1 MKTLTTMLATG
12 ALALTLAS
20 SASAQY
26 YAGPTEDV
34 IVRAPHYGPQRSD
47 IGAPIE
53 NVSLSREIRFD
64 DLDLRTVWGA
74 RALRSRIRET
84 ALNLCRQL
92 DTQYVTLDDNR
103 SCYRATYED
112 AMMQVDDAIRST
124 RVAAAY

>member
-12 ALALTLAS
+12 AVALTLAA

-26 YAGPTEDV
+26 YASPTEQV
-34 IVRAPHYGPQRSD
+34 IVRAPQYGPQRSE

-53 NVSLSREIRFD
+53 NVSMSREVRFD

-74 RALRSRIRET
+74 RVLRSRLRET
-84 ALNLCRQL
+84 ALNLCRQI
-92 DTQYVTLDDNR
+92 DNQYVTLDDNR
-103 SCYRATYED
+103 SCYRDAYED
-112 AMMQVDDAIRST
+112 AMMQADDAIRAT

>member
-1 MKTLTTMLATG
+1 MKTLTTILATG
-12 ALALTLAS
+12 AIALTLAT

-34 IVRAPHYGPQRSD
+34 IVRAPHYGPQRSE
-47 IGAPIE
+47 IGAPIQ
-53 NVSLSREIRFD
+53 NVSFSREVRFD

-74 RALRSRIRET
+74 RVLRSRLRQT

-92 DTQYVTLDDNR
+92 DNQYVTLDDNR
-103 SCYRATYED
+103 SCYRAAYED
-112 AMMQVDDAIRST
+112 AMMQADDAIRST

>member
-1 MKTLTTMLATG
+1 MKTLTTLLATG
-12 ALALTLAS
+12 AIALTLAT

-26 YAGPTEDV
+26 YEGPTEDV
-34 IVRAPHYGPQRSD
+34 IVHAPQYGPQRSD

-53 NVSLSREIRFD
+53 NVSLAREVRFD

-74 RALRSRIRET
+74 RMLRSRVRET

-92 DTQYVTLDDNR
+92 DNQYVTLDDNR
-103 SCYRATYED
+103 SCYRAAYED

>member
-12 ALALTLAS
+12 AVALTLAA
-20 SASAQY
+20 SASAQD
-26 YAGPTEDV
+26 YASPTEQV

-53 NVSLSREIRFD
+53 SVSMSREVRFD

-74 RALRSRIRET
+74 RVLRSRLRET

-92 DTQYVTLDDNR
+92 DNQYITLDSNR
-103 SCYRATYED
+103 SCYRDAYED
-112 AMMQVDDAIRST
+112 AMMQADDAIRAT
-124 RVAAAY
+124 RIAAAY

>member
-1 MKTLTTMLATG
+1 MKTLTMLATTAVALILATS
-12 ALALTLAS
+12 ALAQS
-20 SASAQY
+20 

-47 IGAPIE
+47 IGAPIQ
-53 NVSLSREIRFD
+53 NVSLSREVRFD

-92 DTQYVTLDDNR
+92 DNQYVTLGDNR
-103 SCYRATYED
+103 SCYRTTYED
-112 AMMQVDDAIRST
+112 AMMHADDAIRTT
-124 RVAAAY
+124 RIAAAY